1 MAINYLVHY
10 AGDRTGRGFIP
21 GPRNLDRRDIL
32 ELEAEVARCRV
43 AYNPNTPPEILTIL
57 AQDGSWCV
65 RWNVQRNANATREV
79 IQTVRAYE
87 FYKEHP
93 TL

>member
-1 MAINYLVHY
+1 MTSSLESLTLLA
-10 AGDRTGRGFIP
+10 
-21 GPRNLDRRDIL
+21 RD
-32 ELEAEVARCRV
+32 EDFWVRCRV
-43 AYNPNTPPEILTIL
+43 ERNP
-57 AQDGSWCV
+57 
-65 RWNVQRNANATREV
+65 NATREI

>member
-1 MAINYLVHY
+1 MK
-10 AGDRTGRGFIP
+10 P
-21 GPRNLDRRDIL
+21 S
-32 ELEAEVARCRV
+32 
-43 AYNPNTPPEILTIL
+43 PEILTIL
-57 AQDGSWCV
+57 ARDENSSV
-65 RWNVQRNANATREV
+65 RWNVAHNPNTPPETLTILARDKDRDVRHIVKRNPNATREV